1 MINDENRFRVILRN
15 YNIVNITE
23 LRHEKGSL
31 FYTYER
37 IEDSH
42 TISFSNFIL
51 NFNRAFSIYPNI
63 IQNVEDDPIKF
74 SFLCETAI
82 VRLITS
88 IEDYLRS
95 AFITIAEKKTM
106 EDLFFRY
113 GKKGFNEPGMVKKFN
128 NSLTK
133 YKKKLFSLY
142 LKER

>member
-1 MINDENRFRVILRN
+1 MINDENKFRAILRK

-23 LRHEKGSL
+23 LRHKEGSL

-42 TISFSNFIL
+42 TISFPNFIL
-51 NFNRAFSIYPNI
+51 NLNRAFSIYPNI
-63 IQNVEDDPIKF
+63 IQNVEDDTIKF

-95 AFITIAEKKTM
+95 AFITIA
-106 EDLFFRY
+106 
-113 GKKGFNEPGMVKKFN
+113 VKKPWKN
-128 NSLTK
+128 
-133 YKKKLFSLY
+133 YFSDMEIRDLMS
-142 LKER
+142 